1 MNLQGHIEWNHQAEF
16 LQLASLNGWENK
28 LSTHRSEQSSMGL
41 VGSGSLGSLHLDNFS
56 IVMLQKSL
64 VKLITADE
72 QVQGIQSNSIFF
84 TADNDFL
91 FPLSQYLFWAAPSFV
106 SFCCSCTMTSK
117 TPTSLTAWRE
127 GHWSLKLG
135 RVHNKS
141 VHWGCCSFILPFIVV
156 IWICK
161 LINSYSSEICQSDFY
176 HSWSLDWWQLMFL
189 HHCDCSLD
197 QWSKWSKFSPNIS
210 SHTHFLSSLVQ

>member
-1 MNLQGHIEWNHQAEF
+1 MRYICDSANQAAGQPVAKNIQYKKGTGVMNLQGHIEWNHQAEF
-16 LQLASLNGWENK
+16 LQLASLNGWKNK
-28 LSTHRSEQSSMGL
+28 LPTHRSEQSSMGL
-41 VGSGSLGSLHLDNFS
+41 VGGGSLGSPHLDNFS

-117 TPTSLTAWRE
+117 TPTSLTA
-127 GHWSLKLG
+127 
-135 RVHNKS
+135 
-141 VHWGCCSFILPFIVV
+141 
-156 IWICK
+156 
-161 LINSYSSEICQSDFY
+161 
-176 HSWSLDWWQLMFL
+176 
-189 HHCDCSLD
+189 
-197 QWSKWSKFSPNIS
+197 
-210 SHTHFLSSLVQ
+210 